1 MVRVSSSYT
10 HTIYG
15 QSVFHLT
22 LIQYMVRVS
31 SSYTHTVYGQSV
43 FILHS
48 YNIWSECLPSYTH
61 TIYGQYDIAC
71 IQSELRSVQ
80 EYLEKQDDKDT
91 V

>member
-31 SSYTHTVYGQSV
+31 SSYTHT
-43 FILHS
+43 
-48 YNIWSECLPSYTH
+48 
-61 TIYGQYDIAC
+61 IYGQYDIAC

>member
-1 MVRVSSSYT
+1 MVRVSSSYN

-31 SSYTHTVYGQSV
+31 S
-43 FILHS
+43 ILHS
-48 YNIWSECLPSYTH
+48 YNIWPECLPSYTH
-61 TIYGQYDIAC
+61 IIYGQYDIAC